1 MRGRVFNLTFRPTF
15 PIHSAR
21 RSFAKI
27 MKAFSTLKRGFAPF
41 AVAATVFALLAAV
54 ACAEGELSAPSAS
67 APASAPTFA
76 VAPTITPAPTFAV
89 APTFAPAPTF
99 AAAPTITP
107 APTFAVAPTYAPAPT
122 FAVAPTYAPA
132 PTFAAS
138 WGGGDSGGGVVLTVE
153 EGSAARYL
161 VGEELVR
168 IPNPIVAVGET
179 SDVSGAIVFG
189 ADGAVDAAASIV
201 SVGLSGFVSDE
212 DRRDNYVRSRLFD
225 TRRFPRAELAVRE
238 TPGLP
243 FPLPESGGAE
253 FQIVGDL
260 TIQGVSKSVVWDA
273 TAAFSADSAEGSAST
288 TVTFDDFGLSKP
300 SFAFIISVEDEIR
313 LEMDIIMSAERE

>member
-1 MRGRVFNLTFRPTF
+1 MMLRPTF
-15 PIHSAR
+15 PRHSAR

-27 MKAFSTLKRGFAPF
+27 MKAFPILKRGFAPF
-41 AVAATVFALLAAV
+41 AAVAAMVFALIALLA
-54 ACAEGELSAPSAS
+54 CTEGELSAPSAS

-76 VAPTITPAPTFAV
+76 VAPTITPAPTFVAAPTITPAPTFAV

-99 AAAPTITP
+99 AAAPT
-107 APTFAVAPTYAPAPT
+107 YAPAPT
-122 FAVAPTYAPA
+122 FAVAPTITPA

-138 WGGGDSGGGVVLTVE
+138 WAGGGDSEGGVVLTVE

-161 VGEELVR
+161 VGEQLVR

-189 ADGAVDAAASIV
+189 ADGAVDAAASII

-225 TRRFPRAELAVRE
+225 TSRFPRAELAVRE

-243 FPLPESGGAE
+243 FPIPESGEAA
-253 FQIVGDL
+253 FQIIGDL

-273 TAAFSADSAEGSAST
+273 AATFSADSAEGSAST

-313 LEMDIIMSAERE
+313 LEMDMIMSAERE

>member
-1 MRGRVFNLTFRPTF
+1 MKSILTP
-15 PIHSAR
+15 AR
-21 RSFAKI
+21 
-27 MKAFSTLKRGFAPF
+27 FSPL
-41 AVAATVFALLAAV
+41 AVALALVFALA
-54 ACAEGELSAPSAS
+54 ACAEGELSPSA
-67 APASAPTFA
+67 PAPTFA
-76 VAPTITPAPTFAV
+76 VAPTITPAPTFAVAPTIAPAPTFAVAPTVAPAPTFTV

-107 APTFAVAPTYAPAPT
+107 APTFA
-122 FAVAPTYAPA
+122 
-132 PTFAAS
+132 AS
-138 WGGGDSGGGVVLTVE
+138 WGGGSEGGGVVLTVAD
-153 EGSAARYL
+153 GSAARYL

-179 SDVSGAIVFG
+179 SDVSGAIVFD
-189 ADGAVDAAASIV
+189 ADGAADEAASIV

-225 TRRFPRAELAVRE
+225 TSRFPRAELAVRE

-243 FPLPESGGAE
+243 WPLPESGDAE

-260 TIQGVSKSVVWDA
+260 TIQGVSHTTVWDA
-273 TAAFSADSAEGSAST
+273 TATFSADSVEGSAST
-288 TVTFDDFGLSKP
+288 VVTFDDFGLSKP

-313 LEMDIIMSAERE
+313 LEMDIIAGAERE

>member
-1 MRGRVFNLTFRPTF
+1 MMLRPTF

-41 AVAATVFALLAAV
+41 AAVAATVFALIALLA
-54 ACAEGELSAPSAS
+54 CTDGELSAPSAP
-67 APASAPTFA
+67 PAS
-76 VAPTITPAPTFAV
+76 
-89 APTFAPAPTF
+89 APTF

-107 APTFAVAPTYAPAPT
+107 APTFAVAPTITPAPTFAAAPAITPAPT
-122 FAVAPTYAPA
+122 FAVAPTFAAAPTITPA

-138 WGGGDSGGGVVLTVE
+138 WGGDSGGGVVLTVA

-161 VGEELVR
+161 VGEQLVR

-189 ADGAVDAAASIV
+189 ADGAVDPAASIV

-243 FPLPESGGAE
+243 FPIPESGEAA
-253 FQIVGDL
+253 FQIIGDL
-260 TIQGVSKSVVWDA
+260 TIQGVSKTVAWDA
-273 TAAFSADSAEGSAST
+273 AATFSADSAEGSAST

>member
-1 MRGRVFNLTFRPTF
+1 MK
-15 PIHSAR
+15 PIPIPAR
-21 RSFAKI
+21 
-27 MKAFSTLKRGFAPF
+27 FSPLAI
-41 AVAATVFALLAAV
+41 ALALVFALA
-54 ACAEGELSAPSAS
+54 ACAEGELPQPAAP
-67 APASAPTFA
+67 APTFA

-107 APTFAVAPTYAPAPT
+107 APTFA
-122 FAVAPTYAPA
+122 
-132 PTFAAS
+132 AS
-138 WGGGDSGGGVVLTVE
+138 WGGGSEGGGVVLTVE
-153 EGSAARYL
+153 DGSAARYL

-179 SDVSGAIVFG
+179 TDVSGAIAFG
-189 ADGAVDAAASIV
+189 ADGAADAEASIV
-201 SVGLSGFVSDE
+201 SVGLAGFVSDE

-225 TRRFPRAELAVRE
+225 TGRFPRAELAVRD

-243 FPLPESGGAE
+243 WPLPESGEAE
-253 FQIVGDL
+253 FQIIGDL
-260 TIQGVSKSVVWDA
+260 TIQGVSHTTVWDA
-273 TAAFSADSAEGSAST
+273 TAAFSADSIEGSAST

-313 LEMDIIMSAERE
+313 LEMDIIAGMERE